1 MTGHQ
6 LERPSTAFSFTRSL
20 RAMSKHGSAAST
32 QRERDLNAQRDVLER
47 MVLERDEQI
56 SSLQKSMEV
65 QNGHVVKLQAKVEIL
80 ERREKQY
87 HTRHKAQIN
96 NMVNERNML
105 KAQMEVTHE
114 EMKRI
119 KTDPIHRA
127 LTNQEDE
134 AKQDKSS
141 TQQWEGKAMPAGNP
155 FSLNGEGGK
164 EAEEEQEESIKLANH
179 AQGILLQGQ
188 LFQAMNSLSQLRQH
202 CHVMKENY
210 DAIVK
215 SLQTDL
221 NDVSDQRAR
230 AETELLSK
238 IDALDQDK
246 KLMEEALMDELRSKD
261 ARIKKLEKNLKKL
274 NRIDD
279 DENEDADEDDNHNE
293 KTRLNTSSPA
303 LSMSNEFPFEGNDKK
318 KLVIETTGKSDFSTS
333 SPVSVLSVTIDKDV
347 PVISGE
353 KSFKD
358 YATFDSNESNKSD
371 VASMLLNAKKSQRR
385 ARELLRVTESRRR
398 IKLLEATHNENV
410 APNGD
415 EDVDDELSALM

>member
-1 MTGHQ
+1 MTGYQ

-20 RAMSKHGSAAST
+20 WAMSNTDSNASL
-32 QRERDLNAQRDVLER
+32 QRETDLNAQRDVLER

-56 SSLQKSMEV
+56 SSLQKSMEF

-87 HTRHKAQIN
+87 HNRHQAQIN

-105 KAQMEVTHE
+105 KAQMEVTHD

-119 KTDPIHRA
+119 KTDPIHHA
-127 LTNQEDE
+127 LTNQEGQ

-141 TQQWEGKAMPAGNP
+141 TQRWEVKAMPAGNS
-155 FSLNGEGGK
+155 FSLNGEEDK
-164 EAEEEQEESIKLANH
+164 EADEEQEESIKLANH

-230 AETELLSK
+230 AETKLLSK

-246 KLMEEALMDELRSKD
+246 KLMEGALMDELRSKD
-261 ARIKKLEKNLKKL
+261 ARIKKLEKSLKKL
-274 NRIDD
+274 NKIDD
-279 DENEDADEDDNHNE
+279 DEDKDDNHNE
-293 KTRLNTSSPA
+293 ETLSKTSSTA
-303 LSMSNEFPFEGNDKK
+303 LSMSNEFPFGGNDRK
-318 KLVIETTGKSDFSTS
+318 KLVIETTEKGDFSTS
-333 SPVSVLSVTIDKDV
+333 SPVSVLSVTIDRDL

-353 KSFKD
+353 KTFKD

-371 VASMLLNAKKSQRR
+371 VANMLLNAKKSQRR
-385 ARELLRVTESRRR
+385 ARELLKVTESRRR
-398 IKLLEATHNENV
+398 IELLEVAHNENL
-410 APNGD
+410 GEGDD
-415 EDVDDELSALM
+415 EDVDDALSALM

>member
-1 MTGHQ
+1 MTGYQ

-20 RAMSKHGSAAST
+20 RAMSKTGSAASV

-105 KAQMEVTHE
+105 KAQMEVTHD

-127 LTNQEDE
+127 LTNQEGQ

-141 TQQWEGKAMPAGNP
+141 SQRWEGKAMPAGNP
-155 FSLNGEGGK
+155 FSLNGAQDK
-164 EAEEEQEESIKLANH
+164 ETEEEQEESIKLANH

-246 KLMEEALMDELRSKD
+246 KLMEGALMDELRSKD
-261 ARIKKLEKNLKKL
+261 ARIKKLEKSLKKL

-279 DENEDADEDDNHNE
+279 DEDEDDHDDDDDDDNHNE
-293 KTRLNTSSPA
+293 KTLSNTSSTA
-303 LSMSNEFPFEGNDKK
+303 LSMSNEFPFGGNDKK

-333 SPVSVLSVTIDKDV
+333 SPVSVLSVTIDRDL
-347 PVISGE
+347 PA
-353 KSFKD
+353 FKD

-371 VASMLLNAKKSQRR
+371 VANMLLNAKKSQRR

-398 IKLLEATHNENV
+398 IELLEVAHNENLGG
-410 APNGD
+410 NG
-415 EDVDDELSALM
+415 EDVDDALSALM